1 MLSIQMVIDL
11 MDHHWKVVQRFFAM
25 FAAIW
30 SLTISSLAME
40 VFLFDIHVFV
50 VKIPLATPVSCST
63 MATAIA
69 EHARMFVSVK
79 KM

>member
-1 MLSIQMVIDL
+1 
-11 MDHHWKVVQRFFAM
+11 
-25 FAAIW
+25 
-30 SLTISSLAME
+30 ME

>member
-1 MLSIQMVIDL
+1 
-11 MDHHWKVVQRFFAM
+11 
-25 FAAIW
+25 
-30 SLTISSLAME
+30 ME

-79 KM
+79 KCKLTASISLIEVHVAALLGTHL